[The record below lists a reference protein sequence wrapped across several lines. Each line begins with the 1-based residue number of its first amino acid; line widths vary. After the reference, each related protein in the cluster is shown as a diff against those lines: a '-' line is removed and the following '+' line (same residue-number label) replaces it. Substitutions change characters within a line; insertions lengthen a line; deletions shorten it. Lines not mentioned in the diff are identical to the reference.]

1 MDRGR
6 NQDSGAGLTDPEVCL
21 ARPARFLSMY
31 GPAPPPLRDTTLD
44 SAMISAS
51 GLGKSFG
58 ERTLFAGASFRLN
71 PGERHGLVGANGS
84 GKTTLLNILAGD
96 AHPTEGSVSIPRR
109 TRLGVLRQDR
119 FVYEDEQVRQV
130 ALMGNE
136 ELWEAMAA
144 RDALLAR
151 SAEHFDAAC
160 FSELEEVFERH
171 DGYTAE
177 SRAAAILEGLG
188 LPARVHHDPL
198 STLSG
203 GFRLRVLLAQ
213 VLAGAPDALLLDEP
227 TNHLDILSIRWLEK
241 FLRGFRGPVVV
252 ISHDH
257 RFLENVAT
265 HILDID
271 YETVTGY
278 PGSYTG
284 FLAAKAAER
293 ERREKEIALREREIA
308 HHQRFV
314 DRFRAKASKA
324 RQAQSRVRMIEKK
337 AEGLVE
343 LPKSSR
349 RYPVFRFEQR
359 RPSGK
364 EVVKVAG
371 VTKSFGDNL
380 VLDGVDL
387 RVARGDRLAIV
398 GPNGIGKS
406 TLLKVITG
414 RLEADAGAV
423 EWGYETY
430 PGYFAQDPRDH
441 LGLGGGDGG
450 GGRDAVG
457 GSRGT
462 APRAG
467 SAGAAARRTAQ
478 EWIGGYCTGKGIGF
492 ARGRLGRVLLGG
504 EDAEKPLRAL
514 SGGETARLVLCSLMI
529 RMPNVLVLDEPT
541 NHLDL
546 ESIEALVGGL
556 QGFAGTLVFVSH
568 DRWFVERLANRI
580 VEITPEGVRDY
591 RGTYEEYVRHCGDD
605 HLDVERVVAAGR
617 GGGEGSRGKG
627 RRRRRRPGRNAWR
640 RRQLEVRADEVAGR
654 IEAAEGRVGEIDAV
668 FADASFYRG
677 AGREEVAALEAE
689 RRELV
694 TEIERLTGV
703 WEGLVG

>member
-1 MDRGR
+1 
-6 NQDSGAGLTDPEVCL
+6 
-21 ARPARFLSMY
+21 
-31 GPAPPPLRDTTLD
+31 
-44 SAMISAS
+44 MISVT
-51 GLGKSFG
+51 GLEKSFG
-58 ERTLFAGASFRLN
+58 ERTLFAGVSFRLN

-84 GKTTLLNILAGD
+84 GKTTLLNILARD
-96 AHPTEGSVSIPRR
+96 AHASGGSVSVPRR
-109 TRLGVLRQDR
+109 ARLGVLRQDR
-119 FVYEDEQVRQV
+119 FEYEHERIVDV

-136 ELWEAMAA
+136 ELWDAMAE

-151 SAEHFDAAC
+151 SGDHFDAAR
-160 FSELEEVFERH
+160 FSELEEVLERH
-171 DGYTAE
+171 DGYAAE

-188 LPARVHHDPL
+188 LPAEVHRRPL

-213 VLAGAPDALLLDEP
+213 VLAGTPDALLLDEP

-257 RFLENVAT
+257 RFLDNVAT
-265 HILDID
+265 HVLDID

-278 PGSYTG
+278 TGNYTA

-293 ERREKEIALREREIA
+293 ERREKEIAFREREIA
-308 HHQRFV
+308 HHRQFV

-349 RYPVFRFEQR
+349 RYPRFRFEQR

-364 EVVKVAG
+364 EVVRVEG
-371 VTKSFGDNL
+371 VTKSFGENL

-406 TLLKVITG
+406 TLLKVLTG
-414 RLEADAGAV
+414 RLDADAGAV
-423 EWGYETY
+423 EWGYETH
-430 PGYFAQDPRDH
+430 PGFFAQDPKDH
-441 LGLGGGDGG
+441 LT
-450 GGRDAVG
+450 
-457 GSRGT
+457 T
-462 APRAG
+462 ARQT
-467 SAGAAARRTAQ
+467 AAA
-478 EWIGGYCTGKGIGF
+478 WIGEYCRGKGTGF
-492 ARGRLGRVLLGG
+492 ARGQLGLVLLGG
-504 EDAEKPLRAL
+504 EDADKRIGAL

-546 ESIEALVGGL
+546 ESIEALVKGL
-556 QGFAGTLVFVSH
+556 KGFAGTLVFVSH

-580 VEITPEGVRDY
+580 VEITPGGVRDY
-591 RGTYEEYVRHCGDD
+591 RGTYEEYVRYCGDD
-605 HLDVERVVAAGR
+605 HLDVERVAAR
-617 GGGEGSRGKG
+617 GGGGARPDGGRAGPDGGERGTGGWPRKRRGG
-627 RRRRRRPGRNAWR
+627 RSSWKRQ
-640 RRQLEVRADEVAGR
+640 QLEARAEEVAGR

-668 FADASFYRG
+668 LGSATFYEDAS
-677 AGREEVAALEAE
+677 REEVGRLGGERGELLEEIDRLMSEWEALEAE
-689 RRELV
+689 VE
-694 TEIERLTGV
+694 ECP
-703 WEGLVG
+703 

>member
-1 MDRGR
+1 
-6 NQDSGAGLTDPEVCL
+6 
-21 ARPARFLSMY
+21 
-31 GPAPPPLRDTTLD
+31 
-44 SAMISAS
+44 MISVT
-51 GLGKSFG
+51 GLEKSFG
-58 ERTLFAGASFRLN
+58 ERTLFTGVSFRLN
-71 PGERHGLVGANGS
+71 PGERYGLVGANGS

-96 AHPTEGSVSIPRR
+96 LHASDGSVSIPRR

-119 FVYEDEQVRQV
+119 FVYEDEEVLQV

-136 ELWEAMAA
+136 ELWDAMAE
-144 RDALLAR
+144 RDAILAC
-151 SAEHFDAAC
+151 ADEHFDAER

-177 SRAAAILEGLG
+177 ARAAAILEGLG
-188 LPARVHHDPL
+188 LPAKVHRQPL

-257 RFLENVAT
+257 RFLDNVAT

-278 PGSYTG
+278 PGDYTG

-293 ERREKEIALREREIA
+293 ERREKEIAFREREIA
-308 HHQRFV
+308 HHRKFV

-349 RYPVFRFEQR
+349 RYPKFRFEQR

-364 EVVKVAG
+364 TVVKVEG
-371 VTKSFGDNL
+371 VTKSFGDNR

-387 RVARGDRLAIV
+387 EVGRGDRLAIV

-406 TLLKVITG
+406 TLLKVMTG
-414 RLEADAGAV
+414 RLDADEGAV

-430 PGYFAQDPRDH
+430 PGFFAQDPKDH
-441 LGLGGGDGG
+441 LSGA
-450 GGRDAVG
+450 RQ
-457 GSRGT
+457 T
-462 APRAG
+462 AAG
-467 SAGAAARRTAQ
+467 
-478 EWIGGYCTGKGIGF
+478 WIGGYCEGKGTGF
-492 ARGRLGRVLLGG
+492 ARGRLGLVLLGG
-504 EDAEKPLRAL
+504 DDADKRLGAL

-546 ESIEALVGGL
+546 ESIEALVKGL
-556 QGFAGTLVFVSH
+556 KGFGGTLVFVSH

-580 VEITPEGVRDY
+580 VEITAEGVRDY
-591 RGTYEEYVRHCGDD
+591 RGTYEEYVTYCGDD
-605 HLDVERVVAAGR
+605 HLDVERVV
-617 GGGEGSRGKG
+617 GGGG
-627 RRRRRRPGRNAWR
+627 
-640 RRQLEVRADEVAGR
+640 
-654 IEAAEGRVGEIDAV
+654 
-668 FADASFYRG
+668 
-677 AGREEVAALEAE
+677 
-689 RRELV
+689 
-694 TEIERLTGV
+694 
-703 WEGLVG
+703 